1 MALIVL
7 LNKISEAL
15 DYGEYVIGVF
25 LYFSKAFN
33 AVSHSILSK
42 KAELYGIC
50 DTPLKRFKYHLTN
63 RIQYVIYNNI
73 KSSYEKINSVV
84 PQGSILGPLL
94 FLIYINNSSSVS
106 NYCFSILFA
115 DETNVFIIGKWI

>member
-15 DYGEYVIGVF
+15 DNGEYVIGVF

-33 AVSHSILSK
+33 AVSHSILLK

-50 DTPLKRFKYHLTN
+50 DTPLKRFKYSLAN

-73 KSSYEKINSVV
+73 KSLYSV
-84 PQGSILGPLL
+84 QQCSATGIHLRSI
-94 FLIYINNSSSVS
+94 
-106 NYCFSILFA
+106 A
-115 DETNVFIIGKWI
+115 VFNLH